1 MKTFILTVIATLT
14 LTSAFAVRVK
24 GLITDENGAPLPYA
38 TITIKGSSNGTTAN
52 SKGIYT
58 IDINPGTYS
67 FIFEYVGYM
76 ALEKTVTVTGKD
88 QALDIKLYTNDHLM
102 KEVVIQSKGE
112 DPAYRIIREAIKKK
126 SYYEHQNDSLS
137 VTIYLKGIIRTLNIP
152 KKVLGQKVDRD
163 ANDGLDTAGK
173 GVLMLSESTVQLDE
187 VRPRQS
193 KITVLSS
200 YERGS
205 NMGLNFSKVT
215 SFYTNNV
222 AVFDIGSN
230 SRGYISPIA
239 DGALNFYRYQLLNSY
254 TRDGITVKTIR
265 VTPKRKQEPL
275 FAGTIEIA
283 DSSWRI
289 YSLDL
294 MLTKDYQ
301 LELIDTLRI
310 KQLHG
315 PVTPGVWKTKNQI
328 MSISFNQFG
337 FRGIGSFVNV
347 YSNYNLH
354 PGYTAGYFNN
364 IVMKYD
370 TGYYKRDSN
379 FWKEARPVTLEE
391 DEKKYYAFRDSIN
404 ALNRSRPPSYYDS
417 LRRHQKIK
425 LSNILWSNQQYRW
438 YSKSHTLT
446 YNLRGL
452 LKGLEYNTV
461 EGVALKT
468 NQTFNYMPVKGKY
481 GYDLLWNMRY
491 GFENH
496 HFNSYGTFTIRP
508 RTLPYRKRYLSLS
521 GGKRVSQFNPDEP
534 IDALTNTFYTLFFK
548 SNFMKLYEN
557 RFGSIRY
564 NNRFENGLA
573 INAGVLY
580 EDRIPLQNTADYSFF
595 SRNKSF
601 TSNHPEALAQIP
613 FNPHQ
618 ALIGSL
624 TLSWQPGQKYVQYPN
639 YKASIGSDKPVFSLN
654 YTAGIPKLLGSDVNY
669 HKWAVDMTHDKNFRL
684 AGLFKY
690 RLGAGGFIS
699 AKEYSIPDMKHFNG
713 NQTFY
718 NIKYL
723 NSFQL
728 APYYAYSNTARFY
741 AKGNIEHHFNGL
753 LTNKIPLFNQ
763 LKWNLV
769 AGSNAFY
776 VNNNQYYTEIFAGIE
791 NIFKL
796 FRVDVIAGYQP
807 LLKTTYGVRV
817 GLGGL
822 LGSAFRFEK

>member
-1 MKTFILTVIATLT
+1 MKAFTLT
-14 LTSAFAVRVK
+14 AIAALCMLAARAATIK
-24 GLITDENGAPLPYA
+24 GTIKDEHGAPLPYA
-38 TITIKGSSNGTTAN
+38 TVTLKDNPNGTTAN
-52 SKGIYT
+52 SKGFYA
-58 IDINPGTYS
+58 IDLPPGTYTLVV
-67 FIFEYVGYM
+67 EYVGYIPFEKKISLTEKN
-76 ALEKTVTVTGKD
+76 LE
-88 QALDIKLYTNDHLM
+88 LDVVLYANAHLLQ
-102 KEVVIQSKGE
+102 EVVVQSKGE
-112 DPAYRIIREAIKKK
+112 DPAYRIIRQAIKKK
-126 SYYEHQNDSLS
+126 SYYEHQTDALS
-137 VTIYLKGIIRTLNIP
+137 VNIYLKGIIRTLNIP
-152 KKVLGQKVDRD
+152 KKILGQKVERD

-173 GVLMLSESTVQLDE
+173 GVLLLSESTVQLDE
-187 VRPRQS
+187 AEPDRS
-193 KITVLSS
+193 KVTVLSS
-200 YERGS
+200 YQRGN

-222 AVFDIGSN
+222 AIFDITSN

-239 DGALNFYRYQLLNSY
+239 DAALNFYRYKLLNTY
-254 TRDGITVKTIR
+254 TRNGVIVKTIR
-265 VTPKRKQEPL
+265 VIPKRKHEPL
-275 FAGTIEIA
+275 FSGTIEIA

-294 MLTKDYQ
+294 LLTKDYQ

-310 KQLHG
+310 KQLHS
-315 PVTPGVWKTKNQI
+315 PVTADVWKTKNQI
-328 MSISFNQFG
+328 ISISFNQFG

-354 PGYTAGYFNN
+354 PDYTAGYFNN

-379 FWKEARPVTLEE
+379 FWKYARPVTLED
-391 DEKKYYAFRDSIN
+391 DEKKYYAFRDSIST
-404 ALNRSRPPSYYDS
+404 LNKNRPRSYYDS
-417 LRRHQKIK
+417 LRRHQKIT
-425 LSNILWSNQQYRW
+425 LFNILWHSQQYRW
-438 YSKSHTLT
+438 YSENHTFSYKLK
-446 YNLRGL
+446 GL

-461 EGVALKT
+461 EGVAIKAD
-468 NQTFNYMPVKGKY
+468 QTLSYIPAKGRY
-481 GYDLLWNMRY
+481 TYDLLWHLRY

-496 HFNSYGTFTIRP
+496 HLNSYGVITIKSRQQ
-508 RTLPYRKRYLSLS
+508 PYRNRYLSFA
-521 GGKRVSQFNPDEP
+521 GGKRVSQFNRQEP
-534 IDALTNTFYTLFFK
+534 IDALTNTFYTLFLR

-564 NNRFENGLA
+564 NNRFENGFA
-573 INAGVLY
+573 INAGLLY

-595 SRNKSF
+595 NREKPF
-601 TSNHPEALAQIP
+601 TPNHPEALQQIP
-613 FNPHQ
+613 FSPHQ
-618 ALIGSL
+618 ALTGSL
-624 TLSWQPGQKYVQYPN
+624 TLRYQPGQKYIQYPH
-639 YKASIGSDKPVFSLN
+639 YKVSIGSSKPVFTLN
-654 YTAGIPKLLGSDVNY
+654 YTAGIPKLLGSDVHY
-669 HKWAVDMTHDKNFRL
+669 HKWMVTMQHDKNFKL

-690 RLGAGGFIS
+690 RLEAGGFFS

-741 AKGNIEHHFNGL
+741 AEGNIEHHFNGL
-753 LTNKIPLFNQ
+753 LTNKIPLFNK

-776 VNNNQYYTEIFAGIE
+776 VNKDQYYAEVFTGIE
-791 NIFKL
+791 NILKL

>member
-1 MKTFILTVIATLT
+1 MKTCLLTALAILMLT
-14 LTSAFAVRVK
+14 PVFAARVK
-24 GLITDENGAPLPYA
+24 GFITDGNGAPLPYA
-38 TITIKGSSNGTTAN
+38 TVTIKGSVNGTTAN
-52 SKGIYT
+52 SKGFYAVDLT
-58 IDINPGTYS
+58 PGTHT
-67 FIFEYVGYM
+67 FIVEYVGYI
-76 ALEKTVTVTGKD
+76 AVEKTVTVADKD
-88 QALDIKLYTNDHLM
+88 QELNIVLFTNDHLM
-102 KEVVIQSKGE
+102 KEVVVQSRGE
-112 DPAYRIIREAIKKK
+112 DPAYRIIRQAIKRK
-126 SYYEHQNDSLS
+126 SYYEHQNDSQS

-152 KKVLGQKVDRD
+152 KKVLGQKVERD

-173 GVLMLSESTVQLDE
+173 GVLLLSESTVQLDE

-200 YERGS
+200 YERGN

-222 AVFDIGSN
+222 AVFDISSG

-239 DGALNFYRYQLLNSY
+239 DGALNFYRYRLLNTY

-265 VTPKRKQEPL
+265 VIPKRKQEPL
-275 FAGTIEIA
+275 FSGTIEITDA
-283 DSSWRI
+283 SWRI

-315 PVTPGVWKTKNQI
+315 PVTPDVWKTKNQI
-328 MSISFNQFG
+328 LSFSFNQFG

-347 YSNYNLH
+347 YSNYTLH
-354 PGYTAGYFNN
+354 PNYAAGYFNN

-379 FWKEARPVTLEE
+379 FWKEARPVTLEN
-391 DEKKYYAFRDSIN
+391 DEQKYYAFRDSIN
-404 ALNRSRPPSYYDS
+404 ALNKNRPQTYYDS

-425 LSNILWSNQQYRW
+425 LTNILWSNQQYRW
-438 YSKSHTLT
+438 YSKNHTLT

-461 EGVALKT
+461 EGLALKA
-468 NQTFNYMPVKGKY
+468 NQTFNYTPVNGKY
-481 GYDLLWNMRY
+481 IYDLLWNMRY

-496 HFNSYGTFTIRP
+496 HFNSYGTFTIRSK
-508 RTLPYRKRYLSLS
+508 TLPYRKRYLSFS

-534 IDALTNTFYTLFFK
+534 IDALTNSFYTLFLR

-564 NNRFENGLA
+564 NNRFENGFA
-573 INAGVLY
+573 INAGLRY
-580 EDRIPLQNTADYSFF
+580 EDRIPLQNRADYSFF
-595 SRNKSF
+595 NRDKNF
-601 TSNHPEALAQIP
+601 TPNHPEALQQIT
-613 FNPHQ
+613 FDPHQ
-618 ALIGSL
+618 ALTGSMTL
-624 TLSWQPGQKYVQYPN
+624 TWQPGQKYIQYPS
-639 YKASIGSDKPVFSLN
+639 YKASIGSDEPVFSLS
-654 YTAGIPKLLGSDVNY
+654 YTAGIPKLLGSDVDY
-669 HKWAVDMTHDKNFRL
+669 HKWAAEMTHDKNFRL

-690 RLGAGGFIS
+690 RLGAGGFLS
-699 AKEYSIPDMKHFNG
+699 AKGYSIPDMKHFNG

-741 AKGNIEHHFNGL
+741 AEGNIEHHFNGL
-753 LTNKIPLFNQ
+753 LTNKIPLFNK

-769 AGSNAFY
+769 GGSNAFY
-776 VNNNQYYTEIFAGIE
+776 VNREQYYAEGFVGIE
-791 NIFKL
+791 NILKL

-807 LLKTTYGVRV
+807 LLKTSYGVRV

-822 LGSAFRFEK
+822 LGSALRFEK